1 MSAAFLAPL
10 TPVAEA
16 VSVATSYMSP
26 AGLNAGVSSPS
37 FGEFITQGLGQLNQQ
52 MLASQT
58 DLQNLALGNVQNLHQ
73 LMISLEESRLNFQLM
88 LQVRNRL
95 LESYQDLMRMQV

>member
-10 TPVAEA
+10 TPVAEVA
-16 VSVATSYMSP
+16 SAATSNMSP
-26 AGLNAGVSSPS
+26 AGINAGVSGPS
-37 FGEFITQGLGQLNQQ
+37 FGELVTQGLGQLNQQ
-52 MLASQT
+52 MLSSQT